1 MFSNVWPS
9 SSAAVS
15 SSSSSSHSN
24 VENGASLQVLSHNFA
39 AASSPIVS
47 TVDAPF
53 PVPAQPTSTHHH
65 VEPAAVPV
73 VANMHPAMAPE
84 ALLDAVNE
92 GSVAQV
98 HAILARDPS
107 LANHR
112 DGFGQVCGGGRAIW
126 RRRKGFYCGRIGILF
141 FPSGPH
147 LRLLLVLSL
156 LSLIPCAPI
165 ILSTLSPPP
174 PFLPSPFHRRPPSC
188 GRPTRAGWRWS
199 PAFSTAALASTSA
212 RRAEP
217 ARPCTWPVSSTMRP
231 WWPCSSQGGPTP
243 PWQRNEVGGA
253 LGEEGG
259 RERGGRGR
267 EDEEYA

>member
-1 MFSNVWPS
+1 MRWWEGDMEKEKRVLLWANRNTVLSIVSAPTPS
-9 SSAAVS
+9 S
-15 SSSSSSHSN
+15 
-24 VENGASLQVLSHNFA
+24 
-39 AASSPIVS
+39 
-47 TVDAPF
+47 
-53 PVPAQPTSTHHH
+53 
-65 VEPAAVPV
+65 
-73 VANMHPAMAPE
+73 
-84 ALLDAVNE
+84 
-92 GSVAQV
+92 
-98 HAILARDPS
+98 
-107 LANHR
+107 
-112 DGFGQVCGGGRAIW
+112 C
-126 RRRKGFYCGRIGILF
+126 
-141 FPSGPH
+141 
-147 LRLLLVLSL
+147 SL

-165 ILSTLSPPP
+165 ILSTLSPSP

-243 PWQRNEVGGA
+243 PWPRNEVGGA